1 LGHHEFKFPIPRSEK
16 ADANSKTSSY
26 IHSPNFI
33 MSWVKRRAGPLI
45 VLGTSAAGGA
55 VYRFFGPSKSTDESL
70 NPHTFT
76 PYTLVDKQPVSST
89 SAIFTLRNSNG
100 APDSQSVKEVEKRS
114 VWSIQIKQPQL
125 QIARAYTPL
134 PHTTDNKKDETAPQN
149 IRLLI
154 RQETGG
160 EVSTYLHR
168 LPEQATIELRGP
180 NAEFELP
187 RNVKEVIFLAGGT
200 GIAPA
205 MQVAQALS
213 RRTGSK
219 MQILWANRK
228 REECVGGVS
237 DDREAPNASQNRLGW
252 WKSILIGSSETAT
265 LVGLSK
271 NDPVESETPQDKGLI
286 VKELDALKANNT
298 IATQGLK
305 VQYYVDEEKT
315 FIHPEDV
322 AKRMV
327 STSQEK
333 GSKLIIVSGP
343 DGFIEHWA
351 GRKVWADGRETQG
364 PLGGVL
370 RGMDLGDWKVFKL

>member
-1 LGHHEFKFPIPRSEK
+1 
-16 ADANSKTSSY
+16 
-26 IHSPNFI
+26 
-33 MSWVKRRAGPLI
+33 MSWIKRRAGPLI
-45 VLGTSAAGGA
+45 ILGTSAAGGA
-55 VYRFFGPSKSTDESL
+55 AYRFFGPSKSSDQSL

-76 PYTLVDKQPVSST
+76 PYTLVEKQPVSST
-89 SAIFTLRNSNG
+89 SAIFVLRNSSG
-100 APDSQSVKEVEKRS
+100 GPDSQSVKEVERRS
-114 VWSIQIKQPQL
+114 VWSVQIKQPQL

-134 PHTTDNKKDETAPQN
+134 PNIIDGKKDDNAPQDM
-149 IRLLI
+149 RLLI

-180 NAEFELP
+180 NAEYELP

-219 MQILWANRK
+219 MHILWANRR

-237 DDREAPNASQNRLGW
+237 DDKGSPKASHNRLGW
-252 WKSILIGSSETAT
+252 WKSVLIGSSETAT

-271 NDPVESETPQDKGLI
+271 DEPAESAAPQDKGLI

-298 IATQGLK
+298 IAVQGLK
-305 VQYYVDEEKT
+305 VQYYVDEENT
-315 FIHPEDV
+315 FIQPEDI
-322 AKRMV
+322 KTKMT

-351 GRKVWADGRETQG
+351 GRKIWAEGREVQG

-370 RGMDLGDWKVFKL
+370 KGMDLGDWKVFKL

>member
-1 LGHHEFKFPIPRSEK
+1 
-16 ADANSKTSSY
+16 
-26 IHSPNFI
+26 
-33 MSWVKRRAGPLI
+33 MSWAKRRAGPLI
-45 VLGTSAAGGA
+45 ILGTSAAGGA
-55 VYRFFGPSKSTDESL
+55 AYRFFGTSKASDESL

-89 SAIFTLRNSNG
+89 SAIFVLRNSAG
-100 APDSQSVKEVEKRS
+100 APDSQSVREVERRS
-114 VWSIQIKQPQL
+114 VWSVQIKQPQL

-134 PHTTDNKKDETAPQN
+134 PHTTDEKKKDDNAPQDM
-149 IRLLI
+149 RLLI

-187 RNVKEVIFLAGGT
+187 RDVKEVVFLAGGT

-213 RRTGSK
+213 RRTGSR
-219 MQILWANRK
+219 MHILWANRR

-237 DDREAPNASQNRLGW
+237 DEQGSTKTSQNRVGW
-252 WKSILIGSSETAT
+252 WKSVLIGSSETAT

-271 NDPVESETPQDKGLI
+271 DEPAESVTPKEKGLI
-286 VKELDALKANNT
+286 VKELDALKAKNT
-298 IATQGLK
+298 IAVQGLK
-305 VQYYVDEEKT
+305 VQYYVDEENT
-315 FIHPEDV
+315 FIQPEDV
-322 AKRMV
+322 KKRMI

-351 GRKVWADGRETQG
+351 GRKVWADGREVQG

-370 RGMDLGDWKVFKL
+370 KGMDLGDWKVFKL

>member
-1 LGHHEFKFPIPRSEK
+1 
-16 ADANSKTSSY
+16 
-26 IHSPNFI
+26 
-33 MSWVKRRAGPLI
+33 MSWLKRRAGPLI
-45 VLGTSAAGGA
+45 ILGTSAAGGA
-55 VYRFFGPSKSTDESL
+55 AYRFFGPSKSSDQSL

-76 PYTLVDKQPVSST
+76 PYTLVEKQPVSST
-89 SAIFTLRNSNG
+89 SAIFVLRNSSG
-100 APDSQSVKEVEKRS
+100 APDSQSVKEVERRS
-114 VWSIQIKQPQL
+114 VWSVQIKQPQL

-134 PHTTDNKKDETAPQN
+134 PNIIDGKKGDNAPQDM
-149 IRLLI
+149 RLLI
-154 RQETGG
+154 RQETRG

-180 NAEFELP
+180 NAEYELP

-213 RRTGSK
+213 RRTGSH
-219 MQILWANRK
+219 MHILWANRR
-228 REECVGGVS
+228 REECIGGVS
-237 DDREAPNASQNRLGW
+237 DDKPKATQNRLGW
-252 WKSILIGSSETAT
+252 WKSVLIGSSETAT
-265 LVGLSK
+265 LVGFSK
-271 NDPVESETPQDKGLI
+271 DEPAESAAPQDKGLI

-298 IATQGLK
+298 IAVQGLK
-305 VQYYVDEEKT
+305 VQYYVDEENT
-315 FIHPEDV
+315 FIHPEDIK
-322 AKRMV
+322 KRMA

-351 GRKVWADGRETQG
+351 GRKIWAEGREVQG

-370 RGMDLGDWKVFKL
+370 KGMDLGDWKVFKL

>member
-1 LGHHEFKFPIPRSEK
+1 
-16 ADANSKTSSY
+16 
-26 IHSPNFI
+26 
-33 MSWVKRRAGPLI
+33 MI

-55 VYRFFGPSKSTDESL
+55 AYRFFGPSSSSDASL

-76 PYTLVDKQPVSST
+76 PYTLVEKQPVSST
-89 SAIFTLRNSNG
+89 SAIFILRNASG

-114 VWSIQIKQPQL
+114 VWSVQIKQPQL

-134 PHTTDNKKDETAPQN
+134 PHTIDGKKDENGPQDM
-149 IRLLI
+149 RLLI

-219 MQILWANRK
+219 MHILWANRR
-228 REECVGGVS
+228 REECIGGVS
-237 DDREAPNASQNRLGW
+237 DDHGTPGTSQNRLGW
-252 WKSILIGSSETAT
+252 WKSVLIGSSETAT

-271 NDPVESETPQDKGLI
+271 DGSTDHNPSSDKGLI
-286 VKELDALKANNT
+286 VSELDALKANNT
-298 IATQGLK
+298 VATHGLK

-315 FIHPEDV
+315 SIQPEDV
-322 AKRMV
+322 KKRMA
-327 STSQEK
+327 STSEEK

-351 GRKVWADGRETQG
+351 GRKLWADGREVQG

-370 RGMDLGDWKVFKL
+370 KGMDLGDWKVFKL

>member
-1 LGHHEFKFPIPRSEK
+1 
-16 ADANSKTSSY
+16 
-26 IHSPNFI
+26 
-33 MSWVKRRAGPLI
+33 MSWIKRRAGPLI
-45 VLGTSAAGGA
+45 ILGTSAAGGA
-55 VYRFFGPSKSTDESL
+55 AYRFFGPSKSSDQSL

-76 PYTLVDKQPVSST
+76 PYTLVEKQPVSST
-89 SAIFTLRNSNG
+89 SAIFVLRNSSG
-100 APDSQSVKEVEKRS
+100 APDSQSVKEVERRS
-114 VWSIQIKQPQL
+114 VWSVQIKQPQL

-134 PHTTDNKKDETAPQN
+134 PNIIDGKKDDNAPQDM
-149 IRLLI
+149 RLLI
-154 RQETGG
+154 RQETRG

-180 NAEFELP
+180 NAEYELP

-213 RRTGSK
+213 RRTGSH
-219 MQILWANRK
+219 MHILWANRR
-228 REECVGGVS
+228 REECIGGVS
-237 DDREAPNASQNRLGW
+237 DDKGSPKASQNRLGW
-252 WKSILIGSSETAT
+252 WKSVLIGSSETAT

-271 NDPVESETPQDKGLI
+271 DEPTESAAPQDKGLI

-298 IATQGLK
+298 IAVQGLK
-305 VQYYVDEEKT
+305 VQYYVDEENT
-315 FIHPEDV
+315 FIQPEDIK
-322 AKRMV
+322 KRMA

-351 GRKVWADGRETQG
+351 GRKIWAEGREVQG

-370 RGMDLGDWKVFKL
+370 KEMDLGDWKVFKL

>member
-1 LGHHEFKFPIPRSEK
+1 
-16 ADANSKTSSY
+16 
-26 IHSPNFI
+26 
-33 MSWVKRRAGPLI
+33 MSWIKRRAGPLI
-45 VLGTSAAGGA
+45 ILGTSAAGGA
-55 VYRFFGPSKSTDESL
+55 AYRFFGPSKSSDQSL

-76 PYTLVDKQPVSST
+76 PYTLVEKQPVSST
-89 SAIFTLRNSNG
+89 SAIFVLRNSSG
-100 APDSQSVKEVEKRS
+100 APDSQSVKEVERRS
-114 VWSIQIKQPQL
+114 VWSVQIKQPQL

-134 PHTTDNKKDETAPQN
+134 PNIIDGKKDDNAPQDM
-149 IRLLI
+149 RLLI

-180 NAEFELP
+180 NAEYELP

-219 MQILWANRK
+219 MHILWANRR

-237 DDREAPNASQNRLGW
+237 DDMGSPKASQNRLGW
-252 WKSILIGSSETAT
+252 WKSVLIGSSETAT

-271 NDPVESETPQDKGLI
+271 DEPAESAAPQDKGLI

-298 IATQGLK
+298 IAVQGLK
-305 VQYYVDEEKT
+305 VQYYVDEENT
-315 FIHPEDV
+315 FIRPEDI
-322 AKRMV
+322 KKKMT

-351 GRKVWADGRETQG
+351 GRKIWAEGREVQG

-370 RGMDLGDWKVFKL
+370 KGMDLGDWKVFKL

>member
-1 LGHHEFKFPIPRSEK
+1 
-16 ADANSKTSSY
+16 
-26 IHSPNFI
+26 
-33 MSWVKRRAGPLI
+33 MSWVKQRAGPLI
-45 VLGTSAAGGA
+45 ILGTSAAGGA
-55 VYRFFGPSKSTDESL
+55 AYRFFGFSKASDESL

-89 SAIFTLRNSNG
+89 SAIFTLRNANG
-100 APDSQSVKEVEKRS
+100 VPDSQSVKEVEKRS
-114 VWSIQIKQPQL
+114 VWSVQIKQPQL

-134 PHTTDNKKDETAPQN
+134 PHTADGKKDENAPQDM
-149 IRLLI
+149 RLLI
-154 RQETGG
+154 RQETRG

-213 RRTGSK
+213 RRTGSQ

-228 REECVGGVS
+228 REECVGGIS
-237 DDREAPNASQNRLGW
+237 DDKGTSKPSQNRLGW
-252 WKSILIGSSETAT
+252 WKSVLIGSSETAT
-265 LVGLSK
+265 LVGLSQ
-271 NDPVESETPQDKGLI
+271 DDTTESETPQRKGLI
-286 VKELDALKANNT
+286 VKELDALKERNT
-298 IATQGLK
+298 VATQGLR
-305 VQYYVDEEKT
+305 VQYYVDEENT
-315 FIHPEDV
+315 FIQPDDV
-322 AKRMV
+322 IKRMA

-351 GRKVWADGRETQG
+351 GRKLWMDGREVQG

-370 RGMDLGDWKVFKL
+370 KGIDLGDWKVFKL

>member
-1 LGHHEFKFPIPRSEK
+1 
-16 ADANSKTSSY
+16 
-26 IHSPNFI
+26 

-45 VLGTSAAGGA
+45 VLGASAAGGA
-55 VYRFFGPSKSTDESL
+55 AYRFFGPSNTSDASL

-76 PYTLVDKQPVSST
+76 PYTLVERQPVSST
-89 SAIFTLRNSNG
+89 SAIFILRNASG

-114 VWSIQIKQPQL
+114 VWSVQIKQPQL

-134 PHTTDNKKDETAPQN
+134 PHTIDAKKDESAPQDM
-149 IRLLI
+149 RLLI

-168 LPEQATIELRGP
+168 LPEQAAIELRGP
-180 NAEFELP
+180 NAEFEMP

-219 MQILWANRK
+219 MHILWANRK

-237 DDREAPNASQNRLGW
+237 DDQGSPNTSQNRLGW
-252 WKSILIGSSETAT
+252 WRSVLVGSNETAT
-265 LVGLSK
+265 VVGLAE
-271 NDPVESETPQDKGLI
+271 DDARGSETSKEKGLI

-298 IATQGLK
+298 IATHGLE

-315 FIHPEDV
+315 FIQPEDV
-322 AKRMV
+322 KKRMT
-327 STSQEK
+327 SISQEK

-351 GRKVWADGRETQG
+351 GRKLWADGREVQG

-370 RGMDLGDWKVFKL
+370 KGMDLGDWKVFKL

>member
-1 LGHHEFKFPIPRSEK
+1 
-16 ADANSKTSSY
+16 
-26 IHSPNFI
+26 
-33 MSWVKRRAGPLI
+33 MSWLKRRAGPLI
-45 VLGTSAAGGA
+45 ILGTSAAGGA
-55 VYRFFGPSKSTDESL
+55 AYRFFGPSKSSDQSL

-76 PYTLVDKQPVSST
+76 PYTLVEKQPVSST
-89 SAIFTLRNSNG
+89 SAIFVLRNSSG
-100 APDSQSVKEVEKRS
+100 APDSQSVKEVERRS
-114 VWSIQIKQPQL
+114 VWSVQIKQPQL

-134 PHTTDNKKDETAPQN
+134 PNIIDGKKDDNAPQDM
-149 IRLLI
+149 RLLI
-154 RQETGG
+154 RQETRG

-180 NAEFELP
+180 NAEYELP

-213 RRTGSK
+213 RRTGSH
-219 MQILWANRK
+219 MHILWANRR
-228 REECVGGVS
+228 REECIGGVS
-237 DDREAPNASQNRLGW
+237 DDKPKATQNRLGW
-252 WKSILIGSSETAT
+252 WKSVLIGSSETAT
-265 LVGLSK
+265 LVGFSK
-271 NDPVESETPQDKGLI
+271 DEPAESAAPQDKGLI

-298 IATQGLK
+298 IAVQGLK
-305 VQYYVDEEKT
+305 VQYYVDEENT
-315 FIHPEDV
+315 FIHPEDIK
-322 AKRMV
+322 KRMA

-351 GRKVWADGRETQG
+351 GRKIWAEGREVQG

-370 RGMDLGDWKVFKL
+370 KGMDLGDWKVFKL

>member
-1 LGHHEFKFPIPRSEK
+1 
-16 ADANSKTSSY
+16 
-26 IHSPNFI
+26 
-33 MSWVKRRAGPLI
+33 MSWLKRRAGPLI
-45 VLGTSAAGGA
+45 ILGTSAAGGA
-55 VYRFFGPSKSTDESL
+55 AYRFFGPSKSSDQSL

-76 PYTLVDKQPVSST
+76 PYTLVEKQPVSST
-89 SAIFTLRNSNG
+89 SAIFVLRNSSG
-100 APDSQSVKEVEKRS
+100 APDSQSVKEVERRS
-114 VWSIQIKQPQL
+114 VWSVQIKQPQL

-134 PHTTDNKKDETAPQN
+134 PNIIDGKKGDNAPQDM
-149 IRLLI
+149 RLLI
-154 RQETGG
+154 RQETRG

-180 NAEFELP
+180 NAEYELP

-213 RRTGSK
+213 RRTGSH
-219 MQILWANRK
+219 MHILWANRR
-228 REECVGGVS
+228 REECIGGVS
-237 DDREAPNASQNRLGW
+237 DDKPKATQNRLGW
-252 WKSILIGSSETAT
+252 WKSVLIGSSETAT

-271 NDPVESETPQDKGLI
+271 DEPAESAAPEDKGLI

-298 IATQGLK
+298 IAVQGLK
-305 VQYYVDEEKT
+305 VQYYVDEENT
-315 FIHPEDV
+315 FIHPEDIK
-322 AKRMV
+322 KRMA

-351 GRKVWADGRETQG
+351 GRKIWAEGREVQG

-370 RGMDLGDWKVFKL
+370 KGMDLGDWKVFKL

>member
-1 LGHHEFKFPIPRSEK
+1 
-16 ADANSKTSSY
+16 
-26 IHSPNFI
+26 

-168 LPEQATIELRGP
+168 LPEQAMIELRGP

-271 NDPVESETPQDKGLI
+271 DDPVESETPQDKGLI

>member
-1 LGHHEFKFPIPRSEK
+1 
-16 ADANSKTSSY
+16 
-26 IHSPNFI
+26 
-33 MSWVKRRAGPLI
+33 MSWLKRRAGPLI
-45 VLGTSAAGGA
+45 ILGTSAAGGA
-55 VYRFFGPSKSTDESL
+55 AYRFFGPSKSSDQSL

-76 PYTLVDKQPVSST
+76 PYTLVEKQPVSST
-89 SAIFTLRNSNG
+89 SAIFVLRNSSG
-100 APDSQSVKEVEKRS
+100 APDSQSVKEVERRS
-114 VWSIQIKQPQL
+114 VWSVQIKQPQL

-134 PHTTDNKKDETAPQN
+134 PNIIDGKKGDNAPQDM
-149 IRLLI
+149 RLLI
-154 RQETGG
+154 RQETRG

-180 NAEFELP
+180 NAEYELP

-213 RRTGSK
+213 RRTGSH
-219 MQILWANRK
+219 MHILWANRR
-228 REECVGGVS
+228 REECIGGVS
-237 DDREAPNASQNRLGW
+237 DDKPKATQNRLGW
-252 WKSILIGSSETAT
+252 WKSVLIGSSETAT

-271 NDPVESETPQDKGLI
+271 DEPAESAAPEDKGLI

-298 IATQGLK
+298 IAVQGLK
-305 VQYYVDEEKT
+305 VQYYVDEENT
-315 FIHPEDV
+315 FIHPEDIK
-322 AKRMV
+322 KRRA

-351 GRKVWADGRETQG
+351 GRKIWAEGREVQG

-370 RGMDLGDWKVFKL
+370 KGMDLGDWKVFKL

>member
-1 LGHHEFKFPIPRSEK
+1 
-16 ADANSKTSSY
+16 
-26 IHSPNFI
+26 
-33 MSWVKRRAGPLI
+33 MSWLKRRAGPLI
-45 VLGTSAAGGA
+45 ILGTSAAGGA
-55 VYRFFGPSKSTDESL
+55 AYRFFGPSKASDQSL

-76 PYTLVDKQPVSST
+76 PYTLVEKQPVSST
-89 SAIFTLRNSNG
+89 SAIFVLRNSSG
-100 APDSQSVKEVEKRS
+100 APDSQSVKEVERRS
-114 VWSIQIKQPQL
+114 VWSVQIKQPQL

-134 PHTTDNKKDETAPQN
+134 PNIIDGKKGDNAPQDM
-149 IRLLI
+149 RLLI
-154 RQETGG
+154 RQETRG

-180 NAEFELP
+180 NAEYELP

-213 RRTGSK
+213 RRTGSH
-219 MQILWANRK
+219 MHILWANRR
-228 REECVGGVS
+228 REECIGGVS
-237 DDREAPNASQNRLGW
+237 DDKPKATQNRLGW
-252 WKSILIGSSETAT
+252 WKSVLIGSSETAT

-271 NDPVESETPQDKGLI
+271 DEPAESAAPQDKGLI

-298 IATQGLK
+298 IAVQGLK
-305 VQYYVDEEKT
+305 VQYYVDEENT
-315 FIHPEDV
+315 FIHPEDIK
-322 AKRMV
+322 KRMA

-351 GRKVWADGRETQG
+351 GRKIWAEGREVQG

-370 RGMDLGDWKVFKL
+370 KGMDLGDWKVFKL